1 MRIHEIPGNPG
12 CRGKR
17 KRVGRGKG
25 SGHGQTCGRGTK
37 GAKSRAGTPKRTHFE
52 GGQMPLIRRIPKRGF
67 TNIFRKEFMPV
78 NLKIIETHFG
88 SGSEV
93 TPDSLCKAGI
103 IHNSEQRVKILGKGN
118 VSKVLV
124 IKAHAFSK
132 SAIEKIQ
139 AGGGRCEVLSS

>member
-1 MRIHEIPGNPG
+1 MRIHEVPGNPG
-12 CRGKR
+12 CRESK

-25 SGHGQTCGRGTK
+25 SGHGKTCGRGTK
-37 GAKSRAGTPKRTHFE
+37 GAKSRAGATRRTHFE

-67 TNIFRKEFMPV
+67 TNIFRREYMPV
-78 NLKIIETHFG
+78 NLKIIEARFE

-93 TPDSLCKAGI
+93 TPEALCKAGI
-103 IHNSEQRVKILGKGN
+103 IHNSEQRVKILGQGD
-118 VSKVLV
+118 VSKAFV

-139 AGGGRCEVLSS
+139 AKGGRCEVLPC